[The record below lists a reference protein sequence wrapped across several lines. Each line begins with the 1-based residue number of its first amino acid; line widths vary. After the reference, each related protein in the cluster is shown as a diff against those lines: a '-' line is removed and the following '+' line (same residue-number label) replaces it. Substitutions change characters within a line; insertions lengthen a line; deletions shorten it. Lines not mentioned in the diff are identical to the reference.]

1 MCLMEPWTQSGHEGG
16 EGGGKARSLRVPK
29 SILSRVPPFFFCPI
43 YCVLLRKGSNY
54 LKNFFSHES

>member
-1 MCLMEPWTQSGHEGG
+1 MCLMEPWTQSGHECG
-16 EGGGKARSLRVPK
+16 EEGGKARNLRVPK

-54 LKNFFSHES
+54 